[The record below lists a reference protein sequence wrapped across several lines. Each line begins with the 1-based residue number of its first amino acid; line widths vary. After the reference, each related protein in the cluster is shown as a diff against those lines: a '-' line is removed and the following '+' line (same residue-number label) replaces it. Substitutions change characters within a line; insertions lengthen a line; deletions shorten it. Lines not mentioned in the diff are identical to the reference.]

1 MKDQEIILKN
11 FGIEKSE
18 NTNIFAI
25 DLVIGKEI
33 KQIEETLKI
42 NY

>member
-11 FGIEKSE
+11 FGIEKSV
-18 NTNIFAI
+18 NINIFAI